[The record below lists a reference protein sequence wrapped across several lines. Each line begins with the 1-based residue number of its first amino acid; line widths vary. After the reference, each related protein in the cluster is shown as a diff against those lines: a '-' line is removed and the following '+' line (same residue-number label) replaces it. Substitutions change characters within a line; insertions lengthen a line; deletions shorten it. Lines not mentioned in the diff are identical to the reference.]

1 MLPTMTIDVVEHS
14 VEKSRDPVHGRALPR
29 VAVVLCASVVLA
41 ACSSGFEVTIPA
53 DATIDGLRFMI
64 GDFKDR
70 RLGVVPSSVGVYRCE
85 SIQERP
91 RGNYYPG
98 DSEAVWLAR
107 VIALE
112 AGEATDRISY
122 GIDGHGLQTQ
132 RPPEALLPGGCYV
145 VLVYG
150 RAVEGRGRVGTAGF
164 NVLSNR
170 RVVQMKAP
178 EYERVFSKSR

>member
-1 MLPTMTIDVVEHS
+1 VER
-14 VEKSRDPVHGRALPR
+14 SRDPVHRRALPR
-29 VAVVLCASVVLA
+29 AAVVLCSSVALA
-41 ACSSGFEVTIPA
+41 ACSSGFEVIIPA
-53 DATIDGLRFMI
+53 DATIDGLTFMF
-64 GDFKDR
+64 GDFKDG
-70 RLGVVPSSVGVYRCE
+70 RLGVVPSYVGVYRCE
-85 SIQERP
+85 SIHERP
-91 RGNYYPG
+91 SGDYDPG

-107 VIALE
+107 LIALDAE
-112 AGEATDRISY
+112 EVTDRISY

-170 RVVQMKAP
+170 RVVQMKAR
-178 EYERVFSKSR
+178 EYERIFSKSR